1 MATHTH
7 THTEC
12 GLAKLH
18 KHRDRHTSYAILA
31 RFINTAVIIVQTVHL
46 IQFNLNVDQYFLVDQ
61 IDHSINY

>member
-1 MATHTH
+1 MATH